1 MWNYNILVYCL
12 KNKYVYV
19 NEFVFSLIC
28 LFYLLSLY
36 STDIWSHIVW
46 YIRDHHSITKDFSV
60 Q

>member
-12 KNKYVYV
+12 KNKYVYI
-19 NEFVFSLIC
+19 NEFVVSLIC
-28 LFYLLSLY
+28 LFYLLSLC

-46 YIRDHHSITKDFSV
+46 NHHKDSSV